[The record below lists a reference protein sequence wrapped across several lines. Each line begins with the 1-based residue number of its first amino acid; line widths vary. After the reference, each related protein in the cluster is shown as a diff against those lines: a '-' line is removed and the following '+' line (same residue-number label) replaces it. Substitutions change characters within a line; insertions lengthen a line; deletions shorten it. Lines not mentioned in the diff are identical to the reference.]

1 MTTGSPGDPVT
12 RSEYEQFVKLYEIR
26 HSELRLE
33 NKDLETEIKAQLNA
47 VNTKIDTL
55 TSQVANR
62 GNDGWKLLAT
72 SMLSLVSGYL
82 LYYLQ
87 HLLVH

>member
-1 MTTGSPGDPVT
+1 MTQQQWPDYIA

-33 NKDLETEIKAQLNA
+33 NKDLESEIKAQLSA

-55 TSQVANR
+55 TSQVVSK

-87 HLLVH
+87 HVFIH